1 MQTISN
7 WNALLNPF
15 REIQNRKGPQY
26 LLLVPK
32 NATKLEW
39 SFGLD
44 RQKPRVTAGEAR

>member
-7 WNALLNPF
+7 WNALINPS
-15 REIQNRKGPQY
+15 REIQNKIGPQY
-26 LLLVPK
+26 PLLVPK
-32 NATKLEW
+32 KATKLEW